1 MLIEWLCDRWGI
13 EKEIDAPDYIV
24 GLGSGVLKDERGRP
38 TRASCNVVD
47 KCFSLYRSA
56 EGARAIVIVG
66 GRPWKHPPFSDAE
79 LMQKRLLELIKSMG
93 QPKPPGEGPIVLD
106 GHDNTYRQVLAI
118 GSFLSDSPG
127 SRPPRSRAIVVCPRL
142 QSRRLR
148 ALLRKHGLL
157 EYAGIASVDDGC
169 EPLAPVER
177 FRWSKTVYLL
187 REVLAFVHH
196 RLVGWL

>member
-24 GLGSGVLKDERGRP
+24 GLGSGVLKDELGRP

-47 KCFSLYRSA
+47 KCFSLYRSV

-66 GRPWKHPPFSDAE
+66 GRPWKHPPFSDTQ
-79 LMQKRLLELIKSMG
+79 LMKKRLLELIKSMG
-93 QPKPPGEGPIVLD
+93 QPEPPGEGAIVLD
-106 GHDNTYRQVLAI
+106 GHDNTYRQVLAL

-127 SRPPRSRAIVVCPRL
+127 SRAIVVCPRL

-148 ALLRKHGLL
+148 AMLRKRGLL

-187 REVLAFVHH
+187 REVLVCIHH